1 MSQKWN
7 VRKNCYQ
14 ALTKASLVQ
23 DLLLAFRINP
33 TEKAEET
40 WSFWHIYA
48 FKGQT
53 AFICTEEN
61 TLLWQGNSLTSLFPC
76 LVFMD

>member
-40 WSFWHIYA
+40 WSFGIYMLSRV
-48 FKGQT
+48 KLHSYVQRK
-53 AFICTEEN
+53 
-61 TLLWQGNSLTSLFPC
+61 TLFSGRATH
-76 LVFMD
+76 